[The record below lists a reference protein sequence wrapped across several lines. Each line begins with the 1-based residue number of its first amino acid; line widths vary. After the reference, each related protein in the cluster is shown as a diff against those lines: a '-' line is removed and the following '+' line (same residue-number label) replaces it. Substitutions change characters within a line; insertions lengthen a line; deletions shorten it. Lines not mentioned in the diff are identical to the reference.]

1 MKQELNVLDSVPKE
15 HIDCVKILLSDLACC
30 DETKHREGV
39 LSGLIANSFQD
50 LTPIMDKDIDCRDLR
65 ISNQLMV
72 PDGSSCAVDIG
83 IRHRNQPSHLSS
95 DGSQVES
102 RERQVP

>member
-39 LSGLIANSFQD
+39 ALRSNCKFISGSDAN
-50 LTPIMDKDIDCRDLR
+50 
-65 ISNQLMV
+65 
-72 PDGSSCAVDIG
+72 DGQ
-83 IRHRNQPSHLSS
+83 RHRLQRFKDFKPTY
-95 DGSQVES
+95 G
-102 RERQVP
+102 P